1 MSGPIMFFTEEEP
14 SMVLPKSTI
23 LSKDRLRN
31 GPQSSPK
38 RPPYPYSM
46 HLAGAK
52 EDDEMTVD
60 DQRDIDDDI
69 DLRAISFKLPE
80 DGIINESESV
90 EERCAW
96 LRSQLV
102 GDDVE
107 FDTPFGKRHLTY
119 ADHTA
124 SGRCLHHIENYIV
137 ENVLPFYGNTHTDDS
152 FVGHRTTKMVHEAS
166 KYIKRCMGG
175 GPEDAIL
182 FCGSGTTAAIKRLQE
197 VMGIAI
203 PSTMKSRVVNSLK
216 PEERWVVFVGPYEH
230 HSNLLSWRQ
239 SLAEVVEIGVDKE
252 GLVDMDMLRQELRSP
267 KYSDRPMLG
276 SFSACSNVTGIYTDT
291 RALARLLHEH
301 GAFACFDFAASGP
314 YVQIDLRSGELE
326 GYDAVFLSP
335 HKFVGG
341 PGTPGILLMS
351 KTLYYLRSDPPSTC
365 GGGTV
370 AFVNGFNEKDTLY
383 YEDIEER
390 EDAGTPA
397 IVQKIR
403 AALAFWVKEYM
414 GHHLIDTQETLWID
428 RALHRLLPNP
438 NVHILGN
445 TSVRRQPILSFLIQ
459 TTSLDRT
466 AEASEKGVFMWKE
479 RATRKDK
486 PLHGRFVTKLLNDLF
501 GIQARGGCACAGP
514 YGHVLLG
521 VNVQQSLAFR
531 SAIQKGYNGLKP
543 GWTRVSFSYY
553 MSVTEFE
560 FLLAAIEFVA
570 VYGQRFL
577 PLYHFNWKTG
587 DWTFRKTALQ
597 KLVGEERALALNS
610 LKLGG
615 TRMFGDRGYRSESP
629 STPQSQTHGSGIGG
643 GSGPGMEH
651 KYAMYLETA
660 RYVAR
665 SLPKFPPQRRVPEGV
680 DLDLVLFRI

>member
-1 MSGPIMFFTEEEP
+1 MSGSVVLFTDQESARGLPPKGKMVKKGRPKTSSYGRKDEDGDLFGNEEEQR
-14 SMVLPKSTI
+14 S
-23 LSKDRLRN
+23 N
-31 GPQSSPK
+31 
-38 RPPYPYSM
+38 
-46 HLAGAK
+46 
-52 EDDEMTVD
+52 EDDFNF
-60 DQRDIDDDI
+60 
-69 DLRAISFKLPE
+69 RAVSFKLSRDGFVDE
-80 DGIINESESV
+80 DESAEDKCS
-90 EERCAW
+90 W

-102 GDDVE
+102 GDNVY

-124 SGRCLHHIENYIV
+124 SGRSLHLIENFII

-152 FVGHRTTKMVHEAS
+152 FVGHQTTKMVHEAT

-175 GPEDAIL
+175 GPEDALL

-197 VMGIAI
+197 VMGMTI
-203 PSTMKSRVVNSLK
+203 PSIIRAKVIHELNPK
-216 PEERWVVFVGPYEH
+216 ERWVVFVGPYEH

-239 SLAEVVEIGVDKE
+239 SLAEIIEIGVDNE
-252 GLVDMDMLRQELRSP
+252 GLVDMDMLRRELRSQ

-291 RALARLLHEH
+291 RALARVLHEH

-314 YVQIDLRSGELE
+314 YVQFDLRSGELE

-335 HKFVGG
+335 HKFIGG

-351 KTLYYLRSDPPSTC
+351 KTLYYLRSAAPSTC

-370 AFVNGFNEKDTLY
+370 SFVNGFSESDTLY
-383 YEDIEER
+383 TEDIEER

-414 GHHLIDTQETLWID
+414 GYQLIHTQENLWTEK
-428 RALHRLLPNP
+428 ALKRLLPNP
-438 NVHILGN
+438 NINILGN
-445 TSVRRQPILSFLIQ
+445 TLVKRQPILSFLID
-459 TTSLDRT
+459 TTSLDTGSDSGDRV
-466 AEASEKGVFMWKE
+466 SCMWRE
-479 RATRKDK
+479 RATKKDK

-514 YGHVLLG
+514 YGHILL
-521 VNVQQSLAFR
+521 NIDKEQSLAFR

-543 GWTRVSFSYY
+543 GWTRISFIYY
-553 MSVTEFE
+553 MSITEFE
-560 FLLAAIEFVA
+560 FILAAIEFLIF
-570 VYGQRFL
+570 YGQRFL

-587 DWTFRKTALQ
+587 DWTFQ
-597 KLVGEERALALNS
+597 KSVLKSYVGDKHTLALAS
-610 LKLGG
+610 LKLGNG
-615 TRMFGDRGYRSESP
+615 NNSDSNQILP
-629 STPQSQTHGSGIGG
+629 AQTNINGEN
-643 GSGPGMEH
+643 MEY
-651 KYAMYLETA
+651 KYTMYLETA

-665 SLPKFPPQRRVPEGV
+665 SLPKFPPQRCVPEEIDE
-680 DLDLVLFRI
+680 DLIPFRI

>member
-1 MSGPIMFFTEEEP
+1 
-14 SMVLPKSTI
+14 
-23 LSKDRLRN
+23 
-31 GPQSSPK
+31 
-38 RPPYPYSM
+38 M

-52 EDDEMTVD
+52 EDGEMIVD
-60 DQRDIDDDI
+60 DQRDVDDDI
-69 DLRAISFKLPE
+69 DLRAISFKLPQ
-80 DGIINESESV
+80 DGIINETKSD
-90 EERCAW
+90 EEKCAW

-102 GDDVE
+102 GNDVE

-137 ENVLPFYGNTHTDDS
+137 ENVLPFYGNTHTHDS
-152 FVGHRTTKMVHEAS
+152 FVGHRTTNMVHEAA
-166 KYIKRCMGG
+166 KYIKSSMGG

-182 FCGSGTTAAIKRLQE
+182 FCGSGSTAAIKRLQE

-203 PSTMKSRVVNSLK
+203 PSTMKSRVVDSLK
-216 PEERWVVFVGPYEH
+216 PKERWVVFVGPYEH

-239 SLAEVVEIGVDKE
+239 SLAEVVEICVDKD
-252 GLVDMDMLRQELRSP
+252 GLVDMDMLRQELGSP
-267 KYSDRPMLG
+267 KYSGRPMLG

-301 GAFACFDFAASGP
+301 GAFACFDFATSGP
-314 YVQIDLRSGELE
+314 YVRIDLRSGELE

-335 HKFVGG
+335 HKLVGG

-351 KTLYYLRSDPPSTC
+351 NALYYLGSNAPSTSA
-365 GGGTV
+365 GGTV

-414 GHHLIDTQETLWID
+414 GYDLIDTQETLWID
-428 RALHRLLPNP
+428 RAFHRLLPNP

-445 TSVRRQPILSFLIQ
+445 TSVRRRPILSFLIQ
-459 TTSLDRT
+459 TTSLDPT
-466 AEASEKGVFMWKE
+466 AEASEKGAFVWNE
-479 RATRKDK
+479 RATTKDK

-531 SAIQKGYNGLKP
+531 SAVQKGYSGLKP

-553 MSVTEFE
+553 LSVTEFE

-577 PLYHFNWKTG
+577 PLYHFNWKAG

-597 KLVGEERALALNS
+597 KLVGEDRALALKS

-615 TRMFGDRGYRSESP
+615 RMLSDSP
-629 STPQSQTHGSGIGG
+629 SATLSQTHGSGIGG
-643 GSGPGMEH
+643 GSGPSMKH
-651 KYAMYLETA
+651 KYDMYLETA
-660 RYVAR
+660 RYVAM

-680 DLDLVLFRI
+680 DLDLILFRI